1 MIDLY
6 TWTTGNGRKIV
17 IMLEETGTPYEVH
30 PINIRRGDQ
39 FTPEF
44 LKISPNNKIPAI
56 VDRDGPGGKPI
67 SVFESAACLMYLA
80 EKSGK
85 LLPADVAGRYAVLP
99 WLILSVAG
107 LGPAIGQ
114 AHYFRGPGKDG
125 NERAAERFTNETQRV
140 FNVLDKRLSESPWLG
155 GTEYSIADISAY
167 GRAAGYRN
175 AGLDID
181 DTPHVK
187 AWLTR
192 IEERP
197 ASRRAAAVIADI
209 RARHDTPLDDRA
221 RDVMYGAT
229 QYARR

>member
-17 IMLEETGTPYEVH
+17 MMLEETGMPYEVH

-85 LLPADVAGRYAVLP
+85 LLPGDVAGRYAVLP

-140 FNVLDKRLSESPWLG
+140 FNVLDRRLSEQPWLG
-155 GTEYSIADISAY
+155 GKEYSIADISAY
-167 GRAAGYRN
+167 GRAAGYKN

-181 DTPHVK
+181 DSPHVK
-187 AWLTR
+187 EWLAR
-192 IEERP
+192 IEARP

-209 RARHDTPLDDRA
+209 RAKHDTPLDAAA
-221 RDVMYGAT
+221 REVMYGAT